1 MTFHLTARVAWHD
14 SRWNG
19 SVCRQPSCNS
29 FCAALDRIRE
39 ERDDAREDAIAG
51 KRWTALEPDDLPAC
65 KAESGAFMNEEE
77 WSRRFVHPYAG
88 IKKAEDTHGHL
99 KPTLVKI
106 PSYATFVVPFAW
118 MLKSEQEAIDERLP
132 TPLPLDEEA
141 PFNSPWVFGRER
153 QEAIL
158 KLFASRLT
166 PERSLV
172 FFYCKEGQPLGDTFT
187 RLVMGVGRIA
197 NVAQPKAYDVSKKK
211 PTHLMWDLLIRHTIR
226 PDGEDGFLLP
236 YHDYLEP
243 TGDAAEDARRQR
255 LLHEIAVPADP
266 AHVRVFS
273 YAAELAPADIA
284 LSTLVRCLES
294 VRKIREHGIAKG
306 PWEHREEWLNQQ
318 IAQAWQDRGP
328 FPGLGP
334 VLEALGMRLGTA
346 LALELRS
353 SGTVKTD
360 ADPWPTVDAILRG
373 KQKPPQPAYAE
384 DLKAIHETWTDLPD
398 ERRALL
404 KLLSRFALTSEQALR
419 WFDPKERAK
428 GTAGKVTDEEI
439 LANPYR
445 MSEVDLGDWN
455 DSPVSVGTIDRG
467 LLPDATI
474 AAKHPV
480 PAPSKVGSPNDA
492 RRLRAALV
500 AVLREASENGD
511 ALLSVPEALQRV
523 GSLDLAHPCVI
534 GSDWPSTNRS
544 TLAGVVEL
552 IDIPVAEG
560 APSAALQ
567 LTELK
572 GREDRLRS
580 VLGKRAAKAAAP
592 IKADWQKLLVTAIS
606 EAGGKFDKTNDIHRQ
621 AIEEQAVALERLL
634 SRRLSVLVGR
644 AGTGKTS
651 VMGALM
657 LADALTKDGI
667 LLLAPTGKARVR
679 LGKATNAEAMTVAQF
694 LHRLGRYDGSRQRPK
709 FDGKDK
715 YRKEKTVVIDEC
727 SMLTMD
733 DLVAVLEALDLAH
746 VQRVILVGDP
756 NQLPPIGVG
765 RPFAD
770 LVSYL
775 ETTDAKGDD
784 GSPLGNALARL
795 SVEVRA
801 AASASSTTSD
811 ALRLASWFTR
821 EQQPVDADR
830 VLSDLELGEKFNDL
844 EIALWKT
851 PDELRAQLLV
861 AFQRHLGLSGPSDV
875 AGFDKALG
883 LDDRGWVP
891 FDAPEG
897 SERWQILSPV
907 RMHPHGVHDLNRW
920 VQRQFRAKE
929 LEAAATAWGV
939 SLGDE
944 TFVAKD
950 KVIQTTNQRRK
961 AYNWVE
967 RAVEEHYVANG
978 EVALMSK
985 VKNMLKGV
993 FAGRPNLTFDYWP
1006 NQFSD
1011 GYAPLELAYALTVH
1025 KSQGS
1030 EFKKVLVIL
1039 PKNSR
1044 LLSRELVYTALTRS
1058 REQLVLLIEGDDA
1071 TMLFDLTR
1079 PERSETARRNTN
1091 IFQSVIRAA
1100 EDSVPFAEHLIH
1112 RTEKGHLVRSKSELV
1127 IANMLFQLGIPY
1139 EYERVLDGT
1148 TAAGR
1153 LRPDFSFVTA
1163 DGDLL
1168 VWEHLGMLS
1177 RPDYKRGWEWKRAW
1191 YQKNG
1196 FAEGKTL
1203 FTSTEEDGKGLDS
1216 AELKKMAL
1224 TIRALLE

>member
-1 MTFHLTARVAWHD
+1 MFHLTARVAWHD
-14 SRWNG
+14 SKWNG
-19 SVCRQPSCNS
+19 TVCRQPSCNS

-51 KRWTALEPDDLPAC
+51 KLWSSLGPDELPAC
-65 KAESGAFMNEEE
+65 KAESGAFMNGEE
-77 WSRRFVHPYAG
+77 WSRVFVHPYAG
-88 IKKAEDTHGHL
+88 IKKAEETHGHL
-99 KPTLVKI
+99 KQTQVKI

-118 MLKSEQEAIDERLP
+118 MLRSEQEDIDARLP
-132 TPLPLDEEA
+132 EPLPPDEES
-141 PFNSPWVFGRER
+141 PFASPWVFGRAR

-158 KLFASRLT
+158 NLFASRLT

-172 FFYCKEGQPLGDTFT
+172 FFYCKEGQPLGDIFP

-197 NVAQPKAYDVSKKK
+197 TVARPKAYDVSKQK
-211 PTHLMWDLLIRHTIR
+211 PTQLMWDLLIRHTIR

-255 LLHEIAVPADP
+255 LLREIAVPADP

-306 PWEHREEWLNQQ
+306 PWERREEWLNQQ

-334 VLEALGMRLGTA
+334 VLEALRMRLGTA

-353 SGTVKTD
+353 TGKVKAD

-373 KQKPPQPAYAE
+373 TQKPPQPAYAE
-384 DLKAIHETWTDLPD
+384 DLKAIRETWDQLLP

-404 KLLSRFALTSEQALR
+404 QLLSRFALTSEQALR

-428 GTAGKVTDEEI
+428 GTATKVTDQEI

-455 DSPVSVGTIDRG
+455 DSPISVGVIDRG

-474 AAKHPV
+474 AAKHPI
-480 PAPSKVGSPNDA
+480 PAPSKVGSSNDA
-492 RRLRAALV
+492 RRLRAALT
-500 AVLREASENGD
+500 AVLRAASENGD
-511 ALLSVPEALQRV
+511 ALLSVSEAIQRA

-534 GSDWPSTNRS
+534 GSDWSISNRA
-544 TLAGVVEL
+544 TLAGVIEL
-552 IDIPVAEG
+552 VDIPATEG
-560 APSAALQ
+560 APTAALQ
-567 LTELK
+567 LTALK

-580 VLGKRAAKAAAP
+580 VLGKRAGKPGAI
-592 IKADWQKLLVTAIS
+592 IKEDWRKLLIAAIS
-606 EAGGKFDKTNDIHRQ
+606 EAGGNFDKTNAIHQQ
-621 AIEEQAVALERLL
+621 AIEEQAVALDRIL

-657 LADALTKDGI
+657 LSDALTKDGI

-694 LHRLGRYDGSRQRPK
+694 LHRLGRYDGARQKPK
-709 FDGKDK
+709 FDGQDK

-770 LVSYL
+770 LVSHL
-775 ETTDAKGDD
+775 ENTGAKGED
-784 GSPLGNALARL
+784 GTPLSNALARL

-801 AASASSTTSD
+801 VAAASASASD

-830 VLSDLELGEKFNDL
+830 VISDLELGEKFNDL
-844 EIALWKT
+844 EISFWKT
-851 PDELRAQLLV
+851 PADLRTQLLIS
-861 AFQRHLGLSGPSDV
+861 FQRHLGLTGPEDIV
-875 AGFDKALG
+875 GFDKSLG
-883 LDDRGWVP
+883 INEKGWVL

-920 VQRQFRAKE
+920 VQRQFRTRE
-929 LEAAATAWGV
+929 LDAGTKPWGM
-939 SLGDE
+939 SLGDQSI
-944 TFVAKD
+944 VRKD
-950 KVIQTTNQRRK
+950 KVIQTSNQHRS
-961 AYNWVE
+961 AYDGKGNDK
-967 RAVEEHYVANG
+967 HYIANG
-978 EVALMSK
+978 EVGLAATDTNGWMN
-985 VKNMLKGV
+985 VV
-993 FAGRPNLTFDYWP
+993 FAGRPGLRF
-1006 NQFSD
+1006 
-1011 GYAPLELAYALTVH
+1011 GYSKRDFPGGSGPLDLAYALTVH

-1030 EFKKVLVIL
+1030 EFRKVFVIL
-1039 PKNSR
+1039 PKDSR

-1071 TMLFDLTR
+1071 SILFDLTR

-1091 IFQSVIRAA
+1091 IFQSVLRVGD
-1100 EDSVPFAEHLIH
+1100 DSVPFAEHLIH

-1139 EYERVLDGT
+1139 DYERVLEGT
-1148 TAAGR
+1148 IAAGH

-1177 RPDYKRGWEWKRAW
+1177 RADYRRGWEWKRTW
-1191 YQKNG
+1191 YERNG
-1196 FAEGKTL
+1196 FVEGRTL
-1203 FTSTEEDGKGLDS
+1203 FTSTEVDGKGLDS
-1216 AELKKMAL
+1216 GELKKTAL
-1224 TIRALLE
+1224 IIKSLLE